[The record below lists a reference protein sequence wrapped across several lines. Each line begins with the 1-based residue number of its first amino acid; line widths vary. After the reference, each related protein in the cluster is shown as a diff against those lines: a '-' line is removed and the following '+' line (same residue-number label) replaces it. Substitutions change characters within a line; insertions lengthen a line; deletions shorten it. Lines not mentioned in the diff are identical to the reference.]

1 MPIVKAGPFDV
12 DYAEAGT
19 GPAVV
24 LLHSSAAGNRQW
36 RKLMEERAG
45 KNRLVSVNLFGYG
58 ATSPWPGDRPM
69 KFEDQA
75 NLVLALAHF
84 MPEQF
89 TLVGHSLG
97 GAVAA
102 TAALRLGERVTRLI
116 LFEPILFYL
125 LQRHGE
131 TEAFHE
137 IDTLGRGFTALGTKA
152 EWDAAARLFIDYWG
166 NHGAWDAMDDSRR
179 ERVLQVLPPLLHEW
193 PMTTTAGPSIDEFAG
208 L

>member
-1 MPIVKAGPFDV
+1 
-12 DYAEAGT
+12 
-19 GPAVV
+19 
-24 LLHSSAAGNRQW
+24 
-36 RKLMEERAG
+36 
-45 KNRLVSVNLFGYG
+45 
-58 ATSPWPGDRPM
+58 
-69 KFEDQA
+69 
-75 NLVLALAHF
+75 VLALAHF

-97 GAVAA
+97 AAVAA
-102 TAALRLGERVTRLI
+102 TAALRLGDRVTNLI

-166 NHGAWDAMDDSRR
+166 NHGARDAMDDSRR

-193 PMTTTAGPSIDEFAG
+193 PMTTTGGPSIDEFAALTPPVHFIHAADTRLSARG
-208 L
+208 IAELLQREIPRWHFHQVAAGGHIAPITRPDLVNPLIARILDGNA